1 MNNFK
6 ITEELLKELFADSN
20 ENFIFYPEN
29 DEDNYFEV
37 HLNDEKDLKHYEKIE
52 RMKKNKRLFEEWQKK
67 AGF

>member
-6 ITEELLKELFADSN
+6 VTEELLKELFADSN

-29 DEDNYFEV
+29 DEENYFEV
-37 HLNDEKDLKHYEKIE
+37 HLNDEKDLKYYEKIE